1 MLAGIIPQLAALVAL
16 LSHPGASFSLPL
28 QRRFGRNPTAVAI
41 SSVAETDRSSALD
54 WSFLDGVYLITC
66 PNADPGG
73 ERLEKATGI
82 LNEVGLLD
90 LVEIKSFDT
99 DDEDRIRG
107 CYTSHIS
114 VYKDI
119 LATISKQTTIFNDFF
134 GSLTNQPDS
143 DIEKDMNVL
152 ILEDN
157 LALSSGEVQ
166 QSVID
171 SIVQYTTENP
181 TWDMV
186 HLSYIPYVPDL
197 KVTKTDQKDIVKLS
211 CGVGSALGTTAYIIN
226 VKAIKRLL
234 QEDKE
239 QGGFYLPIPDL
250 MAKLFPESRYATN
263 PTMFVRAPN
272 TKSLVNPQLD
282 DLRALLFQP
291 SVAVLIQSVLAST
304 GLTTNALLP
313 IVIASLLLCSGLS
326 ISSSLASL
334 NELLTTGTIDGP
346 IIVPVLSSLFSVLTL
361 LIIAQGAIL
370 APKQAPSPEDG

>member
-1 MLAGIIPQLAALVAL
+1 
-16 LSHPGASFSLPL
+16 
-28 QRRFGRNPTAVAI
+28 
-41 SSVAETDRSSALD
+41 
-54 WSFLDGVYLITC
+54 
-66 PNADPGG
+66 
-73 ERLEKATGI
+73 
-82 LNEVGLLD
+82 
-90 LVEIKSFDT
+90 
-99 DDEDRIRG
+99 
-107 CYTSHIS
+107 
-114 VYKDI
+114 
-119 LATISKQTTIFNDFF
+119 
-134 GSLTNQPDS
+134 
-143 DIEKDMNVL
+143 MNVL

-263 PTMFVRAPN
+263 PTVFVRAPN